1 MKKIILLNNT
11 AQNILG
17 FRKHLVQFLLAHNYQ
32 VYAMATD
39 FTLETKKKVEALGAV
54 PIDYTFARGGL
65 NPFVDLKNMKQL
77 EHIFK
82 KIQPEIL
89 LVSFAKPV
97 IFGTLAVKKPKIPK
111 IIVMLQGLE

>member
-39 FTLETKKKVEALGAV
+39 FTAHTKEEVVSLGAI
-54 PIDYTFARGGL
+54 PIDYTYSSKYNLIYF
-65 NPFVDLKNMKQL
+65 
-77 EHIFK
+77 
-82 KIQPEIL
+82 L
-89 LVSFAKPV
+89 LVFLNLLY
-97 IFGTLAVKKPKIPK
+97 LAP
-111 IIVMLQGLE
+111 